1 MVDKK
6 KEFRREFGGPIG
18 CFLTMTALPVIFMM
32 LIYVTVDLKSQYNEF
47 ELEDFYEEVVSSVT
61 DLKVWKFLIVYFLLV
76 AIVYALPAPT
86 HNGPPVA
93 TSGKILKYKVS
104 AKSTLAIFTAIY
116 IGMYKYHD
124 GSGNLINDFVYDNYL
139 KLLVN
144 STVMAYIG
152 QIFFLIRS
160 YNLTD
165 EDRNPYA
172 TTGNVV
178 YDSFMGYELHPR
190 LTELFDM
197 KLYLYRYSMLGWV
210 FVSVVNLMYKFDHQ
224 SDDLSTFLL
233 DNISLT
239 IMVISHAVY
248 CYCVYFGDEKSC
260 PFMFDIKYEGLGF
273 AQTYG
278 EVAIVPF
285 IYTLPCYLCANYPD
299 SGNYCDVRVAVATV
313 MLVVSFYINAQA
325 NHQKTQFRVRG
336 WKNYPVDDVIK
347 PMTSDPQRA
356 YYCGGWWGFSRH
368 PNYLGEIM
376 TSFGWSLLAGFTH
389 PLIWFYPIF
398 LVSILVP
405 RIERLEEQSK
415 LKFENVEEWK
425 KYEQKVP
432 YKVVPY
438 LY

>member
-6 KEFRREFGGPIG
+6 KEFRQEFGGPIG
-18 CFLTMTALPVIFMM
+18 CFLTMTALPAIFIT
-32 LIYVTVDLKSQYNEF
+32 LVYVTVDLKSQYNEF

-61 DLKVWKFLIVYFLLV
+61 DLQVWKFLIGYFLLV
-76 AIVYALPAPT
+76 AFVYALPAPT
-86 HNGPPVA
+86 HDGPPVT

-104 AKSTLAIFTAIY
+104 AKSTLAIFFAIY
-116 IGMYKYHD
+116 FGMYKYHE
-124 GSGNLINDFVYDNYL
+124 GKGNLINEFVHDNYL

-144 STVMAYIG
+144 STIIAYIG

-160 YNLTD
+160 YNLSD
-165 EDRNPYA
+165 EERNPYA

-197 KLYLYRYSMLGWV
+197 KIYLYRYSMLGWV
-210 FVSVVNLMYKFDHQ
+210 FVAVVNLMYKFDRQ
-224 SDDLSTFLL
+224 SEDISTFLL
-233 DNISLT
+233 GNVSLAV
-239 IMVISHAVY
+239 MVVSHVVY

-260 PFMFDIKYEGLGF
+260 PHMFDIKYEGLGF

-299 SGNYCDVRVAVATV
+299 AGSYYDVRVVVATV
-313 MLVVSFYINAQA
+313 TLVVSFYINGQA
-325 NHQKTQFRVRG
+325 NHQKTQFRTKG

-347 PMTSDPQRA
+347 PMTSDPERA

-405 RIERLEEQSK
+405 RIERLEERSK
-415 LKFENVEEWK
+415 LKFENVDEWR
-425 KYEQKVP
+425 KYERRVP